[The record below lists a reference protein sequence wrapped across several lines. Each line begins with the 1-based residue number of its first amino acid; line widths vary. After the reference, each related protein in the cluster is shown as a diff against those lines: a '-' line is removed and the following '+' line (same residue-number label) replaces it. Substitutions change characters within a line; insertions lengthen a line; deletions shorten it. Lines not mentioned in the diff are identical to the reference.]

1 MRSRS
6 PKTNICKGVWCKID
20 MRRRRKG
27 LRRCVGNIPRW
38 RIGRG
43 WTRLPLGSRFVQDKL
58 VDGRIEGGERSGVVS
73 AVSMLLLKP
82 KGRCWLG
89 GCGLWTM
96 VSLAAVFDF
105 ELKLRVLFPKDL
117 GCVFCCNRAAKK
129 FPVGLFDGGN
139 CLVDNL
145 YYGTRL
151 RVWVSIATV
160 GAMVK
165 LTVFPALLK
174 SML

>member
-1 MRSRS
+1 
-6 PKTNICKGVWCKID
+6 
-20 MRRRRKG
+20 
-27 LRRCVGNIPRW
+27 
-38 RIGRG
+38 
-43 WTRLPLGSRFVQDKL
+43 
-58 VDGRIEGGERSGVVS
+58 
-73 AVSMLLLKP
+73 
-82 KGRCWLG
+82 
-89 GCGLWTM
+89 M

-105 ELKLRVLFPKDL
+105 KLKLRVLFPKDL

-160 GAMVK
+160 GAMFK
-165 LTVFPALLK
+165 LTVLPALLK

>member
-1 MRSRS
+1 M
-6 PKTNICKGVWCKID
+6 
-20 MRRRRKG
+20 
-27 LRRCVGNIPRW
+27 
-38 RIGRG
+38 
-43 WTRLPLGSRFVQDKL
+43 
-58 VDGRIEGGERSGVVS
+58 S
-73 AVSMLLLKP
+73 AASMLLLKP

-105 ELKLRVLFPKDL
+105 ELKLRVLFLKDL